1 MFKGIILIIDEFDNY
16 GELIKS
22 LIRNDKFK
30 LIHSFS
36 SSNLYSQ
43 QIGFSYLEEYKINKI
58 SSEEIFL
65 KLNNNNHAFCVFKKR
80 LYDIFDSKYTPFFLI
95 PREYIT
101 DEMSRNDC
109 YIKFE
114 QFMKIF
120 LYKKKEHIK
129 GIENFTNYNISCDN
143 EIKNIYN
150 LILMLWEHK
159 NSTGVLTRN
168 MIEKMLQC
176 GMLLKNASVSQIS
189 NASYDLLLGDE
200 YYYGG
205 RVRKLNDE
213 IPFIPI
219 EPYDYI
225 IASTKESMSFP
236 RDIVARFDLVVNLFF
251 QGIILSNSTQI
262 DPGFNGKLFCLLF
275 NTSNKTVYLKREE
288 PLTTIEFNKLCEPT
302 TIYSGKYA
310 DEESMEKYL
319 PPNILQG
326 AINEL
331 KKEVEELKKQSLD
344 MQKLYLAVL
353 TILLAIISI
362 LAATK

>member
-120 LYKKKEHIK
+120 YIK
-129 GIENFTNYNISCDN
+129 R
-143 EIKNIYN
+143 KNI
-150 LILMLWEHK
+150 
-159 NSTGVLTRN
+159 
-168 MIEKMLQC
+168 
-176 GMLLKNASVSQIS
+176 
-189 NASYDLLLGDE
+189 
-200 YYYGG
+200 
-205 RVRKLNDE
+205 
-213 IPFIPI
+213 
-219 EPYDYI
+219 
-225 IASTKESMSFP
+225 
-236 RDIVARFDLVVNLFF
+236 
-251 QGIILSNSTQI
+251 
-262 DPGFNGKLFCLLF
+262 
-275 NTSNKTVYLKREE
+275 
-288 PLTTIEFNKLCEPT
+288 
-302 TIYSGKYA
+302 
-310 DEESMEKYL
+310 
-319 PPNILQG
+319 
-326 AINEL
+326 
-331 KKEVEELKKQSLD
+331 
-344 MQKLYLAVL
+344 
-353 TILLAIISI
+353 
-362 LAATK
+362 